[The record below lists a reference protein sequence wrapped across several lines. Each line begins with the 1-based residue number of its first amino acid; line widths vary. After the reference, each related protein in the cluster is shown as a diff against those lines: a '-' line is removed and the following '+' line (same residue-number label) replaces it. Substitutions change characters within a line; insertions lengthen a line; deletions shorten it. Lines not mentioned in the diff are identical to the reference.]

1 MNEQVL
7 ALIEQIKERFEEAQ
21 NTSKY
26 LTGRVFTEQDVIDRI
41 AHGGPLIAHNFSTKE
56 GLEYEFFTNNH
67 LFGYKLFPIEVIP
80 VTMQMPLA
88 VVPREGCEDG
98 IIDSYDKYRAVFK
111 DSICLWSLDQIIEVM
126 AKHLIN
132 G

>member
-26 LTGRVFTEQDVIDRI
+26 LNGRVLTEQDVIDRI

-56 GLEYEFFTNNH
+56 GLEYEFFTTNH
-67 LFGYKLFPIEVIP
+67 LFGYKLFPMEVIP
-80 VTMQMPLA
+80 VTMHMPLG
-88 VVPREGCEDG
+88 VVAREGCEDG
-98 IIDSYDKYRAVFK
+98 IINTYDKYKVVFK
-111 DSICLWSLDQIIEVM
+111 DSIRLWSLDHILEIM
-126 AKHLIN
+126 CKHLIN
-132 G
+132 D